1 MCRPTCRL
9 PVGVCILSE
18 LMLILGYSS
27 CVGLLPATV
36 LHNTAQY
43 CCVFY
48 SREARITV
56 TIIII

>member
-1 MCRPTCRL
+1 MCRPTCSL
-9 PVGVCILSE
+9 PDGVCILSE
-18 LMLILGYSS
+18 LVLGYSS